1 ALLERI
7 IPVCF
12 VCPPLSAE
20 LHSCSVRL
28 VIPFRHPAVLN
39 NAAEL
44 LEHLI
49 CELAPSL
56 TELRTQPPAFGVHTS
71 SSRGGSVD
79 GLTLLSVGESG
90 ASWAKSWR
98 LVGLKHLYRTWE
110 NREGCG
116 RVSGNVTCATTD
128 QLLSIACQPQHLPSS
143 LSAVTALRSGAL
155 HPLLSL
161 ARLNW
166 RVSCLSRSLLPPCS
180 YGDHVQHFKVL
191 RGGGGQYFVW
201 EEVFSSINQLV
212 EFYKINSI
220 AKEKAVYLRD
230 GEHSFGKPRHA
241 HALHDFNDPHVSH
254 FHFLRGDVIDL
265 LDCSDSQRWKGRCH
279 GRVGYFPPEYVYP
292 IYP

>member
-1 ALLERI
+1 MNARVTWQPHPADSSELISSAPDGSSSLLSVPSGSWDDPPTYPTHPSHSYPGCRMEALALYTFQATESDE
-7 IPVCF
+7 
-12 VCPPLSAE
+12 LSFQKGDVLKILNMEDDPNWFTAE
-20 LHSCSVRL
+20 LMGRKGYVPKNYINVRPHPWFAGRISRSV
-28 VIPFRHPAVLN
+28 
-39 NAAEL
+39 AE
-44 LEHLI
+44 ER
-49 CELAPSL
+49 
-56 TELRTQPPAFGVHTS
+56 LRTQL
-71 SSRGGSVD
+71 RGSFLVRESESAPGEFSISV
-79 GLTLLSVGESG
+79 
-90 ASWAKSWR
+90 
-98 LVGLKHLYRTWE
+98 
-110 NREGCG
+110 
-116 RVSGNVTCATTD
+116 
-128 QLLSIACQPQHLPSS
+128 
-143 LSAVTALRSGAL
+143 
-155 HPLLSL
+155 
-161 ARLNW
+161 
-166 RVSCLSRSLLPPCS
+166 S

>member
-1 ALLERI
+1 MTRCARGRGPLLTCRGGWEGAGRKSECGKSPSEDMPCSKGYSSELISSAPDGSSSLLSVPSGSWDDPPTYPTHPSHSYPGCRMEALALYTFQATESDELSFQKGDVLKILNMEDDPNWWFAGRISRSVAEER
-7 IPVCF
+7 
-12 VCPPLSAE
+12 
-20 LHSCSVRL
+20 
-28 VIPFRHPAVLN
+28 
-39 NAAEL
+39 
-44 LEHLI
+44 
-49 CELAPSL
+49 
-56 TELRTQPPAFGVHTS
+56 LRTQL
-71 SSRGGSVD
+71 RGSFLVRESESAPGEFSISV
-79 GLTLLSVGESG
+79 
-90 ASWAKSWR
+90 
-98 LVGLKHLYRTWE
+98 
-110 NREGCG
+110 
-116 RVSGNVTCATTD
+116 
-128 QLLSIACQPQHLPSS
+128 
-143 LSAVTALRSGAL
+143 
-155 HPLLSL
+155 
-161 ARLNW
+161 
-166 RVSCLSRSLLPPCS
+166 S